1 MGVGVR
7 RGWDTGVVRV
17 EAGSGVAPRSP
28 IAASMVPAPSRP
40 VLVGLGTGA
49 AAVAVAT
56 AALVPFRGD
65 ISRATPALVLVI
77 PVVAAAVVG
86 GRLPAVMTALGAAF
100 VYSFAF
106 VPPYDRVSIAQSEDV
121 AALVVFVLVAL
132 VVGTLIASEADRR
145 RVAEG
150 LLEHNE
156 QLLRERERLREE
168 AARVALMEQVDEQRA
183 AMLRS
188 VSHDLRTPLATI
200 QAVTSDLRDGT
211 EYPPETRDRLLDLVA
226 DEAARLNRL
235 VANLLSLSRIEAGAL
250 QPERQAVAVD
260 ELVADR
266 VRALEPVLRGRSVHV
281 DVSPGLPLVD
291 ADYSQLD
298 QVITNL
304 LENAARHAPAG
315 TVVTVGAR
323 VDGPMIEVSVSDQG
337 DGVDPVEEPFIF
349 EPFRRGTGSASS
361 GVGLAICRAI
371 VEAHGG
377 TIGVDSR
384 PGGGARFHL
393 TLPVHA
399 GA

>member
-1 MGVGVR
+1 
-7 RGWDTGVVRV
+7 
-17 EAGSGVAPRSP
+17 
-28 IAASMVPAPSRP
+28 
-40 VLVGLGTGA
+40 
-49 AAVAVAT
+49 
-56 AALVPFRGD
+56 
-65 ISRATPALVLVI
+65 
-77 PVVAAAVVG
+77 
-86 GRLPAVMTALGAAF
+86 MTALGAAF

-121 AALVVFVLVAL
+121 AALAVFVLVAL

-150 LLEHNE
+150 LLERNE
-156 QLLRERERLREE
+156 QLVRERERLREE

-266 VRALEPVLRGRSVHV
+266 VRALEPLLRGRSVHV

-304 LENAARHAPAG
+304 LENAARHAPPG

-337 DGVDPVEEPFIF
+337 DGVDPVEQPFIF
-349 EPFRRGTGSASS
+349 EPFRRGRGSASS